1 MRKRINQFEII
12 WNLRRRGRG
21 GKIFISCLLKCKQSG
36 IFHIF
41 DVLFDWFEHFRWW
54 GWTKVEM
61 VARHSAVMAVLAAMV
76 LPATTGNNSPASGEY
91 ETIISEITGFTQV
104 KHFYVHFAEKT
115 TSIKQERLKLHIS
128 TTKKCF

>member
-1 MRKRINQFEII
+1 
-12 WNLRRRGRG
+12 
-21 GKIFISCLLKCKQSG
+21 
-36 IFHIF
+36 
-41 DVLFDWFEHFRWW
+41 
-54 GWTKVEM
+54 M

-104 KHFYVHFAEKT
+104 KQFYVHFAEKT